1 MTKRNQGSTKV
12 EISASI
18 QFVVQFTIIQD
29 IYDVSRMSPSKN
41 QKVSE
46 TFGVTY
52 VLSFDEKENPYSN
65 QIFFQSLWSF
75 NTNVT

>member
-29 IYDVSRMSPSKN
+29 IYDVNRMSPSKN

-46 TFGVTY
+46 TSGVTY
-52 VLSFDEKENPYSN
+52 VLSFDEKENPHSK
-65 QIFFQSLWSF
+65 QIFFSKF
-75 NTNVT
+75 

>member
-18 QFVVQFTIIQD
+18 QFVLQFTIIQD
-29 IYDVSRMSPSKN
+29 IYDVNRMSPSKN

-52 VLSFDEKENPYSN
+52 VFDEKENPHSK